1 MLPSFANRIVTVVRP
16 GAKTQRGTTVPDWDH
31 PEMELPVTGCNV
43 QTPTTGEELDG
54 RTATT
59 LGGTVYMPYGTNV
72 RAGDAI
78 DYNGHRFMVV
88 GEPMK
93 WESPTG
99 ALDHVQV
106 RIAEWEG

>member
-1 MLPSFANRIVTVVRP
+1 MLPSFANRTVTITHP
-16 GAKTQRGTTVPDWDH
+16 GAKSQRGTTVPDWDN
-31 PEMELPVTGCNV
+31 PESVTRVDGCNV
-43 QTPTTGEELDG
+43 QTPTTGMELDG

-59 LGGTVYMPYGTNV
+59 LGGTVYMPAGTIV
-72 RAGDAI
+72 HAGDRI
-78 DYNGHRFMVV
+78 DYGSHSFMVV
-88 GEPMK
+88 GEPMV

>member
-1 MLPSFANRIVTVVRP
+1 MLPSFASRTVTVVRP
-16 GAKTQRGTTVPDWDH
+16 GVKPLRGTTVPDWDH
-31 PEMELPVTGCNV
+31 PEMELPVDGCSV
-43 QTPTTGEELDG
+43 QTPTTGQELDG

-59 LGGTVYMPYGTNV
+59 LGGTVYLPHGTDV

-78 DYNGHRFMVV
+78 DYNDHRFLVV
-88 GEPMK
+88 GEPMV

>member
-1 MLPSFANRIVTVVRP
+1 MLPSFANRTVTVVRP
-16 GAKTQRGTTVPDWDH
+16 GAKQQRGTTVPDWSHATETQVD
-31 PEMELPVTGCNV
+31 GCTV
-43 QTPTTGEELDG
+43 QTPTTGQELDG

-59 LGGTVYMPYGTNV
+59 LSGTVYLPPRTDV

-78 DYNGHRFMVV
+78 DYNGHRFLVV
-88 GEPMK
+88 GEPMV

>member
-1 MLPSFANRIVTVVRP
+1 
-16 GAKTQRGTTVPDWDH
+16 
-31 PEMELPVTGCNV
+31 
-43 QTPTTGEELDG
+43 
-54 RTATT
+54 
-59 LGGTVYMPYGTNV
+59 MPYGTNV

-106 RIAEWEG
+106 RITEWEG

>member
-1 MLPSFANRIVTVVRP
+1 MLPSFMNRTVTVVRP
-16 GAKTQRGTTVPDWDH
+16 GARQQRGATVPDWSRAT
-31 PEMELPVTGCNV
+31 EIVVAGCNV

-59 LGGTVYMPYGTNV
+59 LGGTVYLPAGTDV

-78 DYNGHRFMVV
+78 DYNGHRFHVV
-88 GEPMK
+88 GEPMV

>member
-1 MLPSFANRIVTVVRP
+1 MLPSFMNRTVTVVRP
-16 GAKTQRGTTVPDWDH
+16 GARQQRGTTVPDWEH
-31 PEMELPVTGCNV
+31 PESKTVVRGCNV

-59 LGGTVYMPYGTNV
+59 LGGTVYLPPGTDV

-78 DYNGHRFMVV
+78 DYNGRRFHVV
-88 GEPMK
+88 GEPMV

-106 RIAEWEG
+106 RISEWEG

>member
-1 MLPSFANRIVTVVRP
+1 MLPSFMTRTVTVVRP
-16 GAKTQRGTTVPDWDH
+16 GRRAQRGTTVPDWDH
-31 PEMELPVTGCNV
+31 PAMTLDVGGCGV

-59 LGGTVYMPYGTNV
+59 LGGTVYLPPGTDV

-78 DYNGHRFMVV
+78 DYNGHRYHVV
-88 GEPMK
+88 GEPMV

-99 ALDHVQV
+99 ALDHMQA